1 MVELGARQEELNR
14 AFGAQAAAVCDL
26 VVLVGER
33 QTQPIAAGLLG
44 AGFAQEL
51 VKTAETVQ
59 EAVALADAFRPGE
72 ARVIL
77 LENDLPDNY

>member
-1 MVELGARQEELNR
+1 MD
-14 AFGAQAAAVCDL
+14 AAAVCDY
-26 VVLVGER
+26 VVLVGEK
-33 QTQPIAAGLLG
+33 QTRPIAAGLAAG
-44 AGFAQEL
+44 GFAADRMA
-51 VKTAETVQ
+51 VAATVQ